1 MSSIDNLDLLFVI
14 TAFLFQLVLIVHF
27 AFRKWRF
34 NVAIRYGPI
43 VYALSLLAVMVNV
56 FLLLGGKSWSLW
68 LAGFLYLV
76 WGVFG
81 YWIEYV
87 KKIEWRDPIRWSVFG
102 PYLLLYLA
110 TVLFYWFSLAL
121 IWKPL
126 WYFYAV
132 LFIVSTIL
140 NVTSHKRPSEK

>member
-1 MSSIDNLDLLFVI
+1 
-14 TAFLFQLVLIVHF
+14 
-27 AFRKWRF
+27 
-34 NVAIRYGPI
+34 
-43 VYALSLLAVMVNV
+43 MVNV